1 MEAINP
7 KNQKQLAKALKYLQ
21 AHNAADLLRNEAE
34 GNDDLK
40 AFRKY
45 DKLCAST
52 FDKYLNAIEYLPK
65 NQIAAIEKSD
75 LY

>member
-1 MEAINP
+1 MQAINP
-7 KNQKQLAKALKYLQ
+7 KNQKQLNKALKYLQ

-45 DKLCAST
+45 DRLCEST
-52 FDKYLNAIEYLPK
+52 FEKYLEAIEYLPK
-65 NQIAAIEKSD
+65 NQIEAIQKSVF
-75 LY
+75 Y

>member
-7 KNQKQLAKALKYLQ
+7 KNQKQLDKALKYLK
-21 AHNAADLLRNEAE
+21 AHNAYDLQRNAAE
-34 GNDDLK
+34 DNEDFKSFQKFD
-40 AFRKY
+40 R
-45 DKLCAST
+45 LCAST
-52 FDKYLNAIEYLPK
+52 FDKYLGAIEDLPK

>member
-7 KNQKQLAKALKYLQ
+7 KNQKQLDKALKYLK
-21 AHNAADLLRNEAE
+21 AHNAYDLQRNEAE
-34 GNDDLK
+34 GNDDEK
-40 AFRKY
+40 AFRKF
-45 DKLCAST
+45 DRLCAST
-52 FDKYLNAIEYLPK
+52 FDKYLEAIEYLPK